1 MESHEPDDKEIRRH
15 PERSGA
21 RRVIDKWELLEYS
34 VVPVPS
40 NRDAL
45 QQAVG
50 KGLSLSEATLEELG
64 ISGEMDGSSNPS
76 KADAA
81 CDNRSDELSP
91 QPPERSVERARIIV
105 PTGKRIADTGRMVKV
120 IRLPEKRLDNA
131 EAIGYMARQSIERLK
146 GRI

>member
-1 MESHEPDDKEIRRH
+1 
-15 PERSGA
+15 
-21 RRVIDKWELLEYS
+21 
-34 VVPVPS
+34 
-40 NRDAL
+40 
-45 QQAVG
+45 
-50 KGLSLSEATLEELG
+50 LEELG